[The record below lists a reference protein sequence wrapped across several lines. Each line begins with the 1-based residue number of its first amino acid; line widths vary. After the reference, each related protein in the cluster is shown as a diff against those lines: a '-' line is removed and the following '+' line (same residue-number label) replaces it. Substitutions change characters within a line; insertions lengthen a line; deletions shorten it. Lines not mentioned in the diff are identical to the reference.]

1 VNLLARALRKTAAK
15 SDMRDELQNFC
26 ES

>member
-1 VNLLARALRKTAAK
+1 LARALRKTAAK